1 MGLQGRGEEEE
12 EVEDESAMQSF
23 FLVEI
28 VEKQEARKTQ
38 IA

>member
-1 MGLQGRGEEEE
+1 MGLQGHGEEEG

-28 VEKQEARKTQ
+28 LEKQETRKTQ
-38 IA
+38 TA